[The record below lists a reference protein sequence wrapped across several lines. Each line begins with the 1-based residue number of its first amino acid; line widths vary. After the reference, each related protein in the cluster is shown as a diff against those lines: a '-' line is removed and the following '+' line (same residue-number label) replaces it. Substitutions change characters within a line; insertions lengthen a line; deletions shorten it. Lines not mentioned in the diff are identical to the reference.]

1 MRASDERT
9 RMEILDQPPSLKE
22 TIENEIF
29 KIEAL
34 AARIVKNQI
43 NRLYLVGMG
52 ASYSAALTA
61 KVLADRILP
70 TPVEVYRGYE
80 LEFVNPMGLDSR
92 ACVILVSFSGE
103 TEDVVSALRFAR
115 SKKALT
121 VSVSGPEEN
130 TIAREADV
138 ALRISS
144 RDTKAMVAAHLSEIA
159 VLYLLLGGVADQSGR
174 SKLVAN
180 FRRDFETIL
189 TALPGIIADEER
201 KGEELAKQ
209 HKNDEIFY
217 VISAGP
223 NYGLAY
229 KLAMTEIT
237 ENLWLHGVVQYS
249 TEFRHGIVE
258 KIEPGLPVIFL
269 IGTDDSRGDIVRE
282 LDTCRKLG
290 AKTIVWDAKDY
301 PTIDPFLT
309 PFYLEIPTQWFV
321 YHLALERGRLPSKRR
336 YMGSVIPYANMKSLS
351 KAE

>member
-9 RMEILDQPPSLKE
+9 RIEILDQPQSLNE
-22 TIENEIF
+22 TIDNEIS

-34 AARIVKNQI
+34 AERILKNQVK
-43 NRLYLVGMG
+43 RFYLVGMG

-80 LEFVNPMGLDSR
+80 LEFVNPLGLDTGS
-92 ACVILVSFSGE
+92 CVIPVSFSGE

-115 SKKALT
+115 SRGVFT
-121 VSVSGPEEN
+121 VSVSGPEDN

-144 RDTKAMVAAHLSEIA
+144 RDTKAMVAAHLSETA
-159 VLYLLLGGVADQSGR
+159 VLYLLFGSIADQWGS
-174 SKLVAN
+174 SKFSINL
-180 FRRDFETIL
+180 RKEFERIIM
-189 TALPGIIADEER
+189 ALPRIIADEER

-223 NYGLAY
+223 NYGVAY

-269 IGTDDSRGDIVRE
+269 IGTDDSRVDIVRE
-282 LDTCRKLG
+282 LETCKNLG
-290 AKTIVWDAKDY
+290 ANTIVWDAKDY
-301 PTIDPFLT
+301 PQTDPFLT

-321 YHLALERGRLPSKRR
+321 YYLALERGRLPSKRR
-336 YMGSVIPYANMKSLS
+336 YMGTIIPYANMKNVS
-351 KAE
+351 KAR

>member
-9 RMEILDQPPSLKE
+9 RMEILDQPQSLKE
-22 TIENEIF
+22 TIENENS
-29 KIEAL
+29 KIEAT
-34 AARIVKNQI
+34 AAKIVKNQI
-43 NRLYLVGMG
+43 KGFYLVGMG

-70 TPVEVYRGYE
+70 NPVEVYRGYE
-80 LEFVNPMGLDSR
+80 LEFVNPRGLDSGS
-92 ACVILVSFSGE
+92 CVIPVSFSGE
-103 TEDVVSALRFAR
+103 TEDVVSGIRFAR
-115 SKKALT
+115 SKKAFT

-144 RDTKAMVAAHLSEIA
+144 KDTKAMVAAHLSEIA
-159 VLYLLLGGVADQSGR
+159 VLYLLFGAIAEQSGS
-174 SKLVAN
+174 SKFLLN
-180 FRRDFETIL
+180 FRKELDRIIA
-189 TALPGIIADEER
+189 ALPGAIAEEER

-209 HKNDEIFY
+209 YRNEEIFY
-217 VISAGP
+217 VLSAGP

-269 IGTDDSRGDIVRE
+269 IGTDESRADIVRE
-282 LDTCRKLG
+282 LETCKKLG

-301 PTIDPFLT
+301 PQTDPFLT

-321 YHLALERGRLPSKRR
+321 YYLALERGRLPSKRR
-336 YMGSVIPYANMKSLS
+336 YMGTVIPYANMKSLS